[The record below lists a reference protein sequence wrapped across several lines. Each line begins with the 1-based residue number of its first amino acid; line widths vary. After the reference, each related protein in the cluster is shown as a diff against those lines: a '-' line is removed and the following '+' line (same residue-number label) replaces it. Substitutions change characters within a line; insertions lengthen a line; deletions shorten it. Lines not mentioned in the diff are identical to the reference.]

1 MRFFYERLETIRN
14 SEVEQNNEEIV
25 QFSWPAEI
33 FDKLK
38 EEECKFDQSLVE
50 IGKMRNEVFVML
62 YTQEKMYETKQRLK
76 VSKTQ
81 RLRAPKISQTEVVK
95 DDDQLR
101 LMQQTMVKSK
111 SMRPGNA
118 KSVELPGGGLKAMLS
133 DNDTPRDSE
142 DPESSQYI
150 LATEEFE
157 DLDPMIA
164 EENLDQITENT
175 E

>member
-1 MRFFYERLETIRN
+1 
-14 SEVEQNNEEIV
+14 
-25 QFSWPAEI
+25 
-33 FDKLK
+33 
-38 EEECKFDQSLVE
+38 
-50 IGKMRNEVFVML
+50 
-62 YTQEKMYETKQRLK
+62 
-76 VSKTQ
+76 
-81 RLRAPKISQTEVVK
+81 
-95 DDDQLR
+95 
-101 LMQQTMVKSK
+101 MVKSK

-175 E
+175 EQNSDDEYEIKPAEV